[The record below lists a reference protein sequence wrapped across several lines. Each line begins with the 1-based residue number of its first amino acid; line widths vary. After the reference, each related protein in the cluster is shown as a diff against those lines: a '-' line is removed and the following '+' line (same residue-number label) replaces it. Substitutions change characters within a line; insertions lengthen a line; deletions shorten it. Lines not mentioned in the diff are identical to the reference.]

1 MSARDVIAQTKDIGL
16 LSIYEHLVGPRLG
29 EEQADAILA
38 ALDAAGYAVV
48 PKEPTERM
56 AMAFHEAQWR
66 AAQDRTYL
74 RRLEDFADRYKA
86 MLTAAKE
93 TP

>member
-1 MSARDVIAQTKDIGL
+1 MSAIKTTIINAIGDT
-16 LSIYEHLVGPRLG
+16 YENMPCREVMRGS
-29 EEQADAILA
+29 DAILS